1 MKSFKIN
8 VNPEIMKWA
17 IETMN
22 IPEDEII
29 KKLKIN
35 KDVLNDWLMNK
46 DKPTYVQLQK
56 FSKLAG
62 MSPLIFLYDKIPE
75 EEPNKIFRNYNG
87 NNNKKSYKTLKTIK
101 HVEFLQNIAGELY
114 DNLNKNKEADIEEYN
129 IKYKPEDIA
138 EIERKKFS
146 NFSGQKKFRDK
157 YDALNKFRNEIE
169 NNNIIV
175 MQFPFSDIRG
185 FSLINKKPFFI
196 VLNSKNNP
204 ESRIFT
210 LFHEYA
216 HLLLREGEL
225 NNYNINNDEIERW
238 CDNFSSYFLISDD
251 IINDYYSKFNG
262 SIYKIAHK
270 ISNQYKLSYSMIFY
284 RFYKLGY
291 IGEIEY
297 KEYIE
302 NLKNIENN
310 KNIDNKKSG
319 ENYIN
324 KIKHNY
330 GNKFINLVFENYEN
344 NEITLNDALTY
355 LNIKLDSMNKLIA
368 LANQ

>member
-1 MKSFKIN
+1 MKSFKIKI
-8 VNPEIMKWA
+8 NPEIIKWV
-17 IETMN
+17 IKTMN

-35 KDVLNDWLMNK
+35 KNILNSWLTNK

-62 MSPLIFLYDKIPE
+62 MSPLIFLYDKIPD
-75 EEPNKIFRNYNG
+75 EEPDKIFRNYNSQ
-87 NNNKKSYKTLKTIK
+87 NKKSYKTLKAIK
-101 HVEFLQNIAGELY
+101 HIEFLQNIAGELY
-114 DNLNKNKEADIEEYN
+114 DNLNKSKEADIEKYN
-129 IKYKPEDIA
+129 IKYKPEDLA
-138 EIERKKFS
+138 EIERQKFS
-146 NFSGQKKFRDK
+146 NFSDQKKFKNK
-157 YDALNKFRNEIE
+157 YETLNKFRNEIE

-185 FSLINKKPFFI
+185 FSLINKKPYFI
-196 VLNSKNNP
+196 VLNSKDNP
-204 ESRIFT
+204 ESRLFT

-216 HLLLREGEL
+216 HLLLRESEL
-225 NNYNINNDEIERW
+225 NNYYININNEIERW
-238 CDNFSSYFLISDD
+238 CDNFASYFLITDD
-251 IINDYYSKFNG
+251 IINDYYNKSNG
-262 SIYKIAHK
+262 SIDEIANK

-291 IGEIEY
+291 IRESEY
-297 KEYIE
+297 REYIE
-302 NLKNIENN
+302 TSKNIENN
-310 KNIDNKKSG
+310 KNIDNKNG
-319 ENYIN
+319 GGNYII

-355 LNIKLDSMNKLIA
+355 LNIKLSSMDKLIVSV
-368 LANQ
+368 NQ